1 MAFINLLDI
10 IYPAGSLYFSFS
22 SVSPAN
28 IIGGTWSKVEGKFLL
43 GANDQFISG
52 TEGGEE
58 EHVLASNEAPNIVMV
73 NYSVNYGSNSWS
85 SLTSNAI
92 WTNGAIDVGEDEH
105 TLTIDEIPSHSHNI
119 PQLGY
124 NDNRGSTTG
133 HGTYYGRR
141 NNTHPF
147 TSNAGGGKRT
157 LLYSALSTA
166 LSGTGQLRNKRGVV
180 AWL

>member
-1 MAFINLLDI
+1 MIDLKYKDSNDNWQSVF
-10 IYPAGSLYFSFS
+10 YPIGSFYFSTIDT
-22 SVSPAN
+22 SPASTV
-28 IIGGTWSKVEGKFLL
+28 GGTWTKVSD
-43 GANDQFISG
+43 AVIRG
-52 TEGGEE
+52 T
-58 EHVLASNEAPNIVMV
+58 SD
-73 NYSVNYGSNSWS
+73 S
-85 SLTSNAI
+85 SF
-92 WTNGAIDVGEDEH
+92 GYVGEDEH

-147 TSNAGGGKRT
+147 TSNAGGKRT